1 MGEAALCILVPIRA
15 SQAAI
20 HSFLG
25 HFEAPSPSLKG
36 LQIHL
41 LDSNPSDRE
50 EELAHIPQIAYH
62 HLPGTGLY
70 EALMEGVSACPSD
83 AWVMVLGLDDRITN
97 PVPWA
102 TLAQAG
108 RAGASAVLF
117 DVTLELHRSGRRKVY
132 RTRVPQG
139 FGAADFLTFPF
150 HHQGFLAR
158 AGLLKEKFPFRP
170 RLGLAADYGQMIE
183 IAQAEPLVKAEGE
196 PWVTFRTGGLS
207 DYGRFSWLGSLI
219 KVARASGLGVWG
231 ILGAHPMVALKLL
244 LKAFVP
250 RLVIAWLR

>member
-1 MGEAALCILVPIRA
+1 MVEAALCILVPIRA
-15 SQAAI
+15 PKAAI
-20 HSFLG
+20 KSFLG
-25 HFEAPSPSLKG
+25 HFDNPFPKG
-36 LQIHL
+36 LQIRL
-41 LDSNPSDRE
+41 LDSNPSDRQE
-50 EELAHIPQIAYH
+50 EFAQIPQIAYH
-62 HLPGTGLY
+62 HLPGSGLY
-70 EALMEGVSACPSD
+70 EALMEGVKACPLD
-83 AWVMVLGLDDRITN
+83 AWILVLGLDDRITN

-102 TLAQAG
+102 ALAQAG
-108 RAGASAVLF
+108 EAGASAVLF

-132 RTRVPQG
+132 RTRALRD
-139 FGAADFLTFPF
+139 FTAADFLTFPF

-158 AGLLKEKFPFRP
+158 AYLLKGRFPFRP
-170 RLGLAADYGQMIE
+170 QLGLAADYGQMIE
-183 IAQAEPLVKAEGE
+183 IAQAEPLVKVEGE

-219 KVARASGLGVWG
+219 KVARASGLGLWG